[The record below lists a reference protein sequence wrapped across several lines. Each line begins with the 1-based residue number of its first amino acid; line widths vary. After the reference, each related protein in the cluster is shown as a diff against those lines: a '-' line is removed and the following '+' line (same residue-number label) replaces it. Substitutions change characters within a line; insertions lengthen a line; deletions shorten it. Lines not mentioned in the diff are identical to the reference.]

1 MKRFIALLL
10 TCCLLPLFA
19 LAEMNDAGEIVVALE
34 GAAFTFTPPE
44 ELFCL
49 TRESSASVFNR
60 IGLSQRDTL
69 PAMEAN
75 GIYALLYDAAFSTE
89 IQVIAYPTA
98 QEDFADL
105 TDFGAELLRASM
117 DNFYAEQGCDVQFC
131 ELYSVPGGHMF
142 ICTCLSAPMADGT
155 PDYMVEYT
163 TCHGGYSVNIRLYTY
178 EAAPTEEQLAMG
190 DALADSLW
198 IRPDA
203 IVLDMTGE

>member
-19 LAEMNDAGEIVVALE
+19 LAEMNEAGEIVVALE
-34 GAAFTFTPPE
+34 GAKFTFTPPE
-44 ELFCL
+44 GLFCL
-49 TRESSASVFNR
+49 TRESSASAFNR

-69 PAMEAN
+69 PAMEE
-75 GIYALLYDAAFSTE
+75 GSIYALLYDAAFSTE
-89 IQVIAYPTA
+89 IQVIAHPTA

-117 DNFYAEQGCDVQFC
+117 ENFYAEQGCDVDFC

-142 ICTCLSAPMADGT
+142 ICTSMSYTYADGT
-155 PDYMVEYT
+155 PDYMVEYM
-163 TCHGGYSVNIRLYTY
+163 TCHGGYNVNIMLYTY
-178 EAAPTEEQLAMG
+178 ETEPTEEQLALG
-190 DALADSLW
+190 DALADTLW

-203 IVLDMTGE
+203 VVLDMTGE